1 MTARWPLWSAVVA
14 LAGAWLAGVAAVAVV
29 GVTLSLAGVG
39 GSPGGAVLAIALL
52 WAAGAIGALV
62 LIARRAHA
70 GEMPNFGLR
79 PPPMRLAAVSTAAA
93 GAALAASWAILEA
106 LTGVLSDLDP
116 PRELSAQSPLARAS
130 GLADPTVVGAG
141 TETLVSLLA
150 RGVVLVVA
158 TEVVLRGFVLPVLVR
173 RLGRGWG
180 VAVVVLAGAATG
192 SVVAGTPGLVL
203 PAAVLGLLLCLLY
216 LETGSILPGLGLSGA
231 AAGAVLGISLGWS
244 PPAVAAAAVVYAV
257 GAAGPAL
264 AVARL
269 ARAAPAPV
277 PRGGALPR
285 LAEERGV
292 GSVEYAGVLLIV
304 AGCMAALFAI
314 GLPAHAQNWAEK
326 VICVIEG
333 GSCGGPGEVD
343 KNCLVS
349 SSTSTGSAA
358 ITVAI
363 VKVGEDST
371 LIRREF
377 ADGRIEFTLIKSGTV
392 AAELIAGAK
401 AKGGSIGFDATAS
414 VSAGGK
420 LEGAMTFTFTDPEKA
435 QEFEDQVRSHGS
447 FGQVVRDTVEGP
459 DPLGINDWV
468 LDHTV
473 GEDVDAGDLPEPDS
487 TYISIEAL
495 VEGEAGVNANAI
507 VANAGISALIRRS
520 GGARV
525 YTSGPKKGQVELN
538 MKITAEA
545 AAELGIATFG
555 PSVNGKAEFVATVT
569 LDPAKGYQPTKLK
582 IVGTAGYNGDDLDF
596 SLAPTTGQLGE
607 LSQRLEGAAAGS
619 NSGSGHQ
626 VEFQAELALDDPQAQ
641 ADALALLTEP
651 TPGPAAA
658 SIVTRIDRDGR
669 LTFQTYD
676 TTASKTEAG
685 VRVGVGVGFGA
696 EGSQSHES
704 RDITGAWVREPG
716 GTWKP
721 RNCGPMNG
729 VGTGGGGGGGGS
741 W

>member
-1 MTARWPLWSAVVA
+1 MTARWPLWSALAA
-14 LAGAWLAGVAAVAVV
+14 LAGAWIAGVAAVAAVAIA
-29 GVTLSLAGVG
+29 LSLAGVG
-39 GSPGGAVLAIALL
+39 GSPGGALLAIALL
-52 WAAGAIGALV
+52 WAGGAIGTLLLV
-62 LIARRAHA
+62 ARRMHPSAL
-70 GEMPNFGLR
+70 PNFGLR
-79 PPPMRLAAVSTAAA
+79 PAPVRLAAISTAAA

-106 LTGVLSDLDP
+106 LTGVLSELDP
-116 PRELSAQSPLARAS
+116 PRELSAQTPLARAS
-130 GLADPTVVGAG
+130 GLPDPTVVGFG
-141 TETLVSLLA
+141 LETLVSLMA

-173 RLGRGWG
+173 RMGRGWG
-180 VAVVVLAGAATG
+180 IALVVLGGTATG

-203 PAAVLGLLLCLLY
+203 PAAALGVLLCLLY

-244 PPAVAAAAVVYAV
+244 PPAVAAAAIGCAA

-264 AVARL
+264 ALARL
-269 ARAAPAPV
+269 AGVAPAPLA
-277 PRGGALPR
+277 RGGALPR

-304 AGCMAALFAI
+304 AGCLAALFAI
-314 GLPAHAQNWAEK
+314 GLPAHAQNWAQK
-326 VICVIEG
+326 VICVLEG

-371 LIRREF
+371 LIRQEY
-377 ADGRIEFTLIKSGTV
+377 ADGRIVFTLVKSGTV

-401 AKGGSIGFDATAS
+401 AKGGAIGFDATAS

-435 QEFEDQVRSHGS
+435 KAFEDQVRSHGS

-468 LDHTV
+468 LDHTI
-473 GEDVDAGDLPEPDS
+473 GEDVDASDLPAPDS

-495 VEGEAGVNANAI
+495 VEGQAGVNANAI
-507 VANAGISALIRRS
+507 VANAGLSALIRRS

-525 YTSGPKKGQVELN
+525 YTSSPKKGQVELN

-555 PSVNGKAEFVATVT
+555 PSVDGRAEFVATVT

-596 SLAPTTGQLGE
+596 SATPTSGQLGE
-607 LSQRLEGAAAGS
+607 LSQTLESAAVGS
-619 NSGSGHQ
+619 NSGTGHQ
-626 VEFQAELALDDPQAQ
+626 VEFQAELALDDPAAQ
-641 ADALALLTEP
+641 AEALALLTGP
-651 TPGPAAA
+651 QPGPAAA
-658 SIVTRIDRDGR
+658 PLVVRIDRDGR

-685 VRVGVGVGFGA
+685 VKVGLGVGIGV
-696 EGSQSHES
+696 EGSQSNDA
-704 RDITGAWVREPG
+704 RDISGSWVREPG

-721 RNCGPMNG
+721 RNCGPKL
-729 VGTGGGGGGGGS
+729 
-741 W
+741 

>member
-1 MTARWPLWSAVVA
+1 MAAARRPLWSALVA
-14 LAGAWLAGVAAVAVV
+14 LAGAWIAGVAAVAVV
-29 GVTLSLAGVG
+29 GIALSVAGVG

-52 WAAGAIGALV
+52 WAAAAIGTLILV
-62 LIARRAHA
+62 ARRVHPRALPSF
-70 GEMPNFGLR
+70 EVR
-79 PPPMRLAAVSTAAA
+79 PVPVRSAAIATAAA
-93 GAALAASWAILEA
+93 GAALAASWAILDA
-106 LTGVLSDLDP
+106 LTGVLSDLEP
-116 PRELSAQSPLARAS
+116 PRELSAQSPVARAA
-130 GLADPTVVGAG
+130 GLPDPTAVGLG
-141 TETLVSLLA
+141 SETLVSLLA

-158 TEVVLRGFVLPVLVR
+158 SEVVLRGFVLPVLVR

-180 VAVVVLAGAATG
+180 VALVVLAGTATG
-192 SVVAGTPGLVL
+192 SVVAGTPGLAL

-244 PPAVAAAAVVYAV
+244 PPAVAAAAIGCAA

-264 AVARL
+264 AVIRL
-269 ARAAPAPV
+269 ARIPPAPV

-304 AGCMAALFAI
+304 AACLAALFAI
-314 GLPAHAQNWAEK
+314 GLPANAEK
-326 VICVIEG
+326 WARTVICVLDG
-333 GSCGGPGEVD
+333 GSCGGSGEVD

-349 SSTSTGSAA
+349 SSRSTGSAA
-358 ITVAI
+358 VTVAI

-371 LIRREF
+371 LIRQEY
-377 ADGRIEFTLIKSGTV
+377 ADGRIVFTLVKSGTV

-401 AKGGSIGFDATAS
+401 AKGGAIGFDATAS

-420 LEGAMTFTFTDPEKA
+420 LEGAMTFTFTDREKA
-435 QEFEDQVRSHGS
+435 EEFEDQVRSHGS

-468 LDHTV
+468 LDHTI
-473 GEDVDAGDLPEPDS
+473 GHDVDASDLPEPDS
-487 TYISIEAL
+487 TYVSIEAL

-507 VANAGISALIRRS
+507 VATAGISALIRRS

-525 YTSGPKKGQVELN
+525 YTSGPGKGQVELN
-538 MKITAEA
+538 MKLTAEA

-596 SLAPTTGQLGE
+596 SAVPTSRQLGE
-607 LSQRLEGAAAGS
+607 LSKKIESAGIGS
-619 NSGSGHQ
+619 TSGTGHQ

-641 ADALALLTEP
+641 AEALALLTGP
-651 TPGPAAA
+651 QPGPATAPLVA
-658 SIVTRIDRDGR
+658 RIDRDGR

-676 TTASKTEAG
+676 TTASETEAG
-685 VRVGVGVGFGA
+685 VKSGWA
-696 EGSQSHES
+696 SASGSRALRATSHATSAARGCASPAGPGIRATAAAIS
-704 RDITGAWVREPG
+704 RRSAP
-716 GTWKP
+716 
-721 RNCGPMNG
+721 
-729 VGTGGGGGGGGS
+729 
-741 W
+741 

>member
-1 MTARWPLWSAVVA
+1 
-14 LAGAWLAGVAAVAVV
+14 
-29 GVTLSLAGVG
+29 
-39 GSPGGAVLAIALL
+39 
-52 WAAGAIGALV
+52 
-62 LIARRAHA
+62 
-70 GEMPNFGLR
+70 
-79 PPPMRLAAVSTAAA
+79 MRLAAISTAAA
-93 GAALAASWAILEA
+93 GAALAGSWAIIEA
-106 LTGVLSDLDP
+106 LTGVLGSTRP

-130 GLADPTVVGAG
+130 GLPDPTAAGAG
-141 TETLVSLLA
+141 AETLVSLLA
-150 RGVVLVVA
+150 RGVVLVVV

-180 VAVVVLAGAATG
+180 IAVVVLAGTATG
-192 SVVAGTPGLVL
+192 SVVAGTPGLAL

-244 PPAVAAAAVVYAV
+244 PPAVAAAAIGCAA

-264 AVARL
+264 ALARL
-269 ARAAPAPV
+269 AGGAPAPAA
-277 PRGGALPR
+277 PRVGALPR
-285 LAEERGV
+285 LAEERGT

-304 AGCMAALFAI
+304 AGCLAALFAI
-314 GLPAHAQNWAEK
+314 GLPANAQRWAQK
-326 VICVIEG
+326 VICVLDG
-333 GSCGGPGEVD
+333 GSCGGPSEVD

-371 LIRREF
+371 LIRQEY
-377 ADGRIEFTLIKSGTV
+377 ADGRIVFTLVKSGTV

-435 QEFEDQVRSHGS
+435 KDFEDQVRSHGS

-468 LDHTV
+468 LDHTI
-473 GEDVDAGDLPEPDS
+473 GDDVDASDLPEPDS
-487 TYISIEAL
+487 TYISVEAL
-495 VEGEAGVNANAI
+495 VEGQAGVNANAI

-596 SLAPTTGQLGE
+596 SATPTSGQLGE
-607 LSQRLEGAAAGS
+607 LSQKLESAAAGS
-619 NSGSGHQ
+619 TSGTGHQ

-641 ADALALLTEP
+641 AEALALLTGP
-651 TPGPAAA
+651 QPGPAAA
-658 SIVTRIDRDGR
+658 PLVARIDRDGR

-685 VRVGVGVGFGA
+685 VKVGLGVGVRRRGLPEQRFARHQRLLGA
-696 EGSQSHES
+696 RAG
-704 RDITGAWVREPG
+704 RDLEAAQLRAQALNLRAAGRPAAAVQLSLGAD
-716 GTWKP
+716 
-721 RNCGPMNG
+721 C
-729 VGTGGGGGGGGS
+729 
-741 W
+741 